1 MKMGQKT
8 GTNELFQASHLTIL
22 VSYTI
27 FSLVLAVEALLLS
40 WEKWALLLIALAVV
54 FSWGIHIRQRISDRI
69 RLWIYSVLMMCT
81 YFFYGIH
88 QTSAFDLAP
97 VMTAV
102 MLLYTMT
109 GIKAL
114 VTMCQVTF
122 LITMAYDI
130 AMMIYTGV
138 RFDVLT
144 ASRLLLHIGLIIMV
158 GRISKMIIDKWLS
171 VLSSTRR
178 EIEQLTDATDRLND
192 FLANVSHEIRTPINA
207 VIGLSGVCAE
217 RESDDA
223 VRRDMLAVNAAG
235 KRVTEQVGD
244 ILDYSEIDRG
254 MLARNDEDYTLSSLF
269 NDLVNDIRPSK
280 PEHIELVIDVDPS
293 APAVMNTDAVKLK
306 KILRHLI
313 INGLKYTREGGVY
326 VRISTIKEDYGV
338 NLQIEVADTGIGMTS
353 DELERVTE
361 RFYQANSGR
370 TRSSSGLGLGMAIVA
385 GFTESL
391 GGFMRVSSEYGKGT
405 VVHVSIPQKVTDG
418 GSCMSVADRN
428 KLCLGAFLH
437 FDKFQR
443 PEVRDYY
450 NNMVINMAKGLAV
463 QMHRVDNAVNLEKLL
478 QTVQLTHL
486 FVGEEEYEENTQM
499 LEELAKTVKVAV
511 IANGSMTLPENSRVT
526 VMEKPFYC
534 FPVAAFLNENSEL
547 YGCEVGKVRFEG
559 VRALVVDDEP
569 MNLAVARSMFG
580 RYGMVVSA
588 ADSGQQAIEMCRKNK
603 YDIIFMDHMMPGMDG
618 VEAMKRIRS
627 DPLRA
632 RGELPIVALTA
643 NAVSTAKE
651 MFLSEGFDGFV
662 SKPVE
667 LAEFERVMKRVLP
680 DTVITYGESFVR
692 SAEAFRL
699 PEPERAAERTEVQK
713 LEPDKAQETECRQ
726 KSDIPPGDA
735 YSVLAAAGVDTDAG
749 LKYCMNDADFYRSL
763 LLQFADEAGG
773 KRAKMEKAFA
783 DKEIRDYEVL
793 VHALKST
800 SKMIG
805 CMSLSESAR
814 ELEFAAKD
822 GRTEYII
829 EHHEEVMREYVQ
841 LTEAVFSAYGLPE
854 QPETADSTDTA
865 DSTAGDI
872 LEFAPD
878 EAGNG
883 NNDVIEFEPEARN
896 DN

>member
-1 MKMGQKT
+1 
-8 GTNELFQASHLTIL
+8 
-22 VSYTI
+22 
-27 FSLVLAVEALLLS
+27 
-40 WEKWALLLIALAVV
+40 
-54 FSWGIHIRQRISDRI
+54 
-69 RLWIYSVLMMCT
+69 
-81 YFFYGIH
+81 
-88 QTSAFDLAP
+88 
-97 VMTAV
+97 
-102 MLLYTMT
+102 
-109 GIKAL
+109 
-114 VTMCQVTF
+114 
-122 LITMAYDI
+122 
-130 AMMIYTGV
+130 
-138 RFDVLT
+138 
-144 ASRLLLHIGLIIMV
+144 
-158 GRISKMIIDKWLS
+158 
-171 VLSSTRR
+171 
-178 EIEQLTDATDRLND
+178 
-192 FLANVSHEIRTPINA
+192 
-207 VIGLSGVCAE
+207 
-217 RESDDA
+217 
-223 VRRDMLAVNAAG
+223 MLAVNAAG